1 MAPGHRARSGGRAP
15 PVLSPAMDDART
27 QPTARFGAVAVLLAL
42 ALALAGCGLKE
53 ADGPVEATGGTNG
66 GTTATGEPGMRKPR
80 SLCERVDLRTVE
92 GLSQLK
98 LDPGNPSERYDYPE
112 CGWRRRGG
120 DVVVSAGLQPKMSVS
135 DFEERFATEGTEEIP
150 DLGEAAIW
158 DEGLGRV
165 AVLADEGVFD
175 VSILNFDISDNDIKD
190 ADIELVKILME
201 TTEVPDTTTTTAST
215 EPEEADGLCARFPL
229 EVVEKESGLNLDPGT
244 PDSTGD
250 SDETCVFRERASG
263 VAVDIQ
269 LFDEDSF
276 DMDVLTDVEDND
288 EAGVRA
294 KIQVTSKVIYAET
307 PDGVLSIQILN
318 FDQSDDQFKAAAIT
332 LVKQFLG

>member
-1 MAPGHRARSGGRAP
+1 
-15 PVLSPAMDDART
+15 MDDART
-27 QPTARFGAVAVLLAL
+27 QPTVRFGAVLILAL

-53 ADGPVEATGGTNG
+53 ADGPVESTGGKNG
-66 GTTATGEPGMRKPR
+66 GTATPGEPGMRKPK
-80 SLCERVDLRTVE
+80 SLCERVDLKTVE

-112 CGWRRRGG
+112 CGWRRLGG
-120 DVVVSAGLQPKMSVS
+120 DVVVSAGLQPRMSLV
-135 DFEERFATEGTEEIP
+135 DFKERFGGEDTEEVP
-150 DLGEAAIW
+150 DLGETATW

-175 VSILNFDISDNDIKD
+175 VSIFNAAISDNVIKE

-201 TTEVPDTTTTTAST
+201 TTEVPDTTTTTGST
-215 EPEEADGLCARFPL
+215 EPDEATGLCARFPL

-250 SDETCVFRERASG
+250 ADETCVFRERASG
-263 VAVDIQ
+263 PAVDIQ

-276 DMDVLTDVEDND
+276 DLDVLTDVEDND
-288 EAGVRA
+288 QAGVRA
-294 KIQVTSKVIYAET
+294 KIQVDSKVIYAQT
-307 PDGVLSIQILN
+307 PDGVLSVQILN
-318 FDQSDDQFKAAAIT
+318 FDQTDDQFKAAAIT
-332 LVKQFLG
+332 LVKQYLG

>member
-1 MAPGHRARSGGRAP
+1 
-15 PVLSPAMDDART
+15 MDDART
-27 QPTARFGAVAVLLAL
+27 QPTARFAAAVLLAL

-53 ADGPVEATGGTNG
+53 ADGPVESTGTKNG
-66 GTTATGEPGMRKPR
+66 GSTPTGEPGMRKPR
-80 SLCERVDLRTVE
+80 SLCERVDLKTVE
-92 GLSQLK
+92 GLAQLK

-120 DVVVSAGLQPKMSVS
+120 DVAVSAGLQPKMSLA
-135 DFEERFATEGTEEIP
+135 DFKERFGTEGTEEVA

-158 DEGLGRV
+158 DEGLGRI

-175 VSILNFDISDNDIKD
+175 VSITNFDISDDVIKD

-215 EPEEADGLCARFPL
+215 EPEEATGLCAKFPL
-229 EVVEKESGLNLDPGT
+229 ELVEKESGLNLDPGT

-250 SDETCVFRERASG
+250 EDETCVFRERAG
-263 VAVDIQ
+263 GPAVDIK

-276 DMDVLTDVEDND
+276 DLDVLTDVEDND

-294 KIQVTSKVIYAET
+294 KIQVDSKVIYAQT
-307 PDGVLSIQILN
+307 PDGVLSVQILN
-318 FDQSDDQFKAAAIT
+318 FDQTDDQFKAAAIT
-332 LVKQFLG
+332 LVKQYLG